1 MRSIRFAPTGFRVGS
16 EYMKKQKKKKK
27 PSKKRR
33 SATGFLPLRKQKS
46 KYVMLNVLPDDLWLK
61 LRRGTTIWEALQN
74 THVALESDCGGLGK
88 CGKCKIRVIS
98 SVRPPVAEEKELLDS
113 EELKNG
119 VRLACRVK
127 IRKDL
132 VVHTGESDDEPIL
145 YQILKTGHRPMV
157 DINPLINK
165 RPVDL
170 PPESG
175 HDGLS
180 NLDRVKVAMGP
191 EYSDLKAS
199 LHCLRFLPEMMKK
212 TENQGA
218 AVLHENYL
226 MEWQHREQAKRVFG
240 LVFDLGTSTLVGKLV
255 NLLDGSEVAA
265 ISRLNSQS
273 KFGSN
278 IISRLQYIKENRNG
292 LRTLTNI
299 IVEDINSITQRLL
312 EVEWLSPNDIFIA
325 VAAGNTTMQHIF
337 LNLDPLG
344 IAGAPFSPVL
354 TDGLMLNAKDAGL
367 RLHPEARLYV
377 MPCKSGYIGGDMIST
392 ILASSAAE
400 QDDKIILGLDLGTNG
415 EIFLGNRQKLLT
427 CSAAAGPALEGA
439 QISQGMI
446 ASSGAIEGVNFHE
459 DRLRYQVIGNI
470 LPKGICGSGLVDLV
484 AVLLHCGIID
494 SQGLILPPRKNADDY
509 LSSRVVTKSGV
520 QDFLVASKEETS
532 VNRPIYLTQ
541 KDVRELQLAKG
552 AVAAGIR
559 TLMDKM
565 GIGIQDLDQ
574 IYLAGALG
582 NFVNPYSAMRIGL
595 LPTVDPDKIKSLG
608 NAASKGAVMVLLS
621 MPHWQKAN
629 DLAKSLE
636 HVELSTHPDFNR
648 YFVDNLNFP
657 ETNLW

>member
-1 MRSIRFAPTGFRVGS
+1 
-16 EYMKKQKKKKK
+16 MKKPKKKKK
-27 PSKKRR
+27 PSRKRR
-33 SATGFLPLRKQKS
+33 SSTGFLPLKKQKT
-46 KYVMLNVLPDDLWLK
+46 KYVLLNVLPDDLWLK
-61 LRRGTTIWEALQN
+61 LRKGTTIWEALKK
-74 THVALESDCGGLGK
+74 TDVALESDCAGLGK

-98 SVRPPVAEEKELLDS
+98 SVRPPVAEEKELLDP

-119 VRLACRVK
+119 FRLACRVK

-132 VVHTGESDDEPIL
+132 IIHTGESDDEPIL
-145 YQILKTGHRPMV
+145 HQILKTGHRPTV
-157 DINPLINK
+157 DIDPLINK

-175 HDGLS
+175 HDGLPD
-180 NLDRVKVAMGP
+180 LDRVKAAMGP

-199 LHCLRFLPEMMKK
+199 LHCLRSLPEILKK
-212 TENQGA
+212 TENQGT
-218 AVLHENYL
+218 AVLHENCL
-226 MEWQHREQAKRVFG
+226 ITLQDRKQAKRVFG

-255 NLLDGSEVAA
+255 NLLNGGEVAA
-265 ISRLNSQS
+265 ISRLNSQT
-273 KFGSN
+273 KYGSN
-278 IISRLQYIKENRNG
+278 VISRLQYIKENRNG

-299 IVEDINSITQRLL
+299 IVEDLNSITQRLL
-312 EVEWLSPNDIFIA
+312 EVEGLSPDDIFIA

-354 TDGLMLNAKDAGL
+354 TDGLILSAKDAGL
-367 RLHPEARLYV
+367 KLHPEARLYV
-377 MPCKSGYIGGDMIST
+377 MPTKSGYIGGDMISA

-446 ASSGAIEGVNFHE
+446 AKSGAIEGVRFDE
-459 DRLRYQVIGNI
+459 EGLRYQVISNI

-484 AVLLHCGIID
+484 AVLLHRGIID
-494 SQGLILPPRKNADDY
+494 SQGLVLPPRENADDY
-509 LSSRVVTKSGV
+509 LSLRVVKNSEV
-520 QDFLVASKEETS
+520 QDFLVASKEES
-532 VNRPIYLTQ
+532 SGNKPIYLTQ

-552 AVAAGIR
+552 AVAAGIQ

-574 IYLAGALG
+574 ICLAGALG
-582 NFVNPYSAMRIGL
+582 NFVNPFSAMRIGL
-595 LPTVDPDKIKSLG
+595 LPKVDPDKIKSIG

-621 MPHWQKAN
+621 RPHWQKAN
-629 DLAKSLE
+629 DLAKSIE
-636 HVELSTHPDFNR
+636 HVELSTHLDFNR

-657 ETNLW
+657 RENLW

>member
-1 MRSIRFAPTGFRVGS
+1 
-16 EYMKKQKKKKK
+16 MKKPKKKKN

-33 SATGFLPLRKQKS
+33 SSTGLLPIKKQKS
-46 KYVMLNVLPDDLWLK
+46 KYVMLNVLPDDLWFK
-61 LRRGTTIWEALQN
+61 LRKGTTIWEALEK
-74 THVALESDCGGLGK
+74 TDVEIESDCGGLGK

-98 SVRPPVAEEKELLDS
+98 SVRLPVSEEKELLDP

-132 VVHTGESDDEPIL
+132 VIHTGESDDEPIL
-145 YQILKTGHRPMV
+145 HQILKTGHRPTV
-157 DINPLINK
+157 DIDPLITK

-175 HDGLS
+175 RDGSSDL
-180 NLDRVKVAMGP
+180 NQVKAAMGP
-191 EYSDLKAS
+191 EFSDLRAS
-199 LHCLRFLPEMMKK
+199 LHCLRFLPQMLKK
-212 TENQGA
+212 TENQGT

-226 MEWQHREQAKRVFG
+226 MAWQYPEQISRVFG

-255 NLLDGSEVAA
+255 NLLNGSEVAT
-265 ISRLNSQS
+265 ISRLNSQG
-273 KFGSN
+273 KYGSN
-278 IISRLQYIKENRNG
+278 VISRLQYIKENPKG
-292 LRTLTNI
+292 LFKLTDLL
-299 IVEDINSITQRLL
+299 VKDLNSITQRLL
-312 EVEWLSPNDIFIA
+312 EVEGLSPDDIFIA

-337 LNLDPLG
+337 LNLNPVG
-344 IAGAPFSPVL
+344 IAGAPFSPVS
-354 TDGLMLNAKDAGL
+354 TDGLVLSAKDAGL
-367 RLHPEARLYV
+367 RLHPEAVLYV
-377 MPCKSGYIGGDMIST
+377 MPSKSGYIGGDLIST

-400 QDDKIILGLDLGTNG
+400 QDDKMILGLDLGTNG
-415 EIFLGNRQKLLT
+415 EIFLGNRQKLVT

-446 ASSGAIEGVNFHE
+446 AKSGAIEGVSFDE
-459 DRLRYQVIGNI
+459 EGLRYQVIGNI

-494 SQGLILPPRKNADDY
+494 SQGLILQPQENSDDY

-520 QDFLVASKEETS
+520 QDFVVAYRKETS
-532 VNRPIYLTQ
+532 VNRRIYLTQ

-552 AVAAGIR
+552 AVAAGIQ

-595 LPTVDPDKIKSLG
+595 LPMVDPDKIKSLG
-608 NAASKGAVMVLLS
+608 NAASKGAVMALLS
-621 MPHWQKAN
+621 RPYWQMAN
-629 DLAKSLE
+629 ELSKSIE
-636 HVELSTHPDFNR
+636 HVELSTHLDFNR

-657 ETNLW
+657 DINLW

>member
-1 MRSIRFAPTGFRVGS
+1 
-16 EYMKKQKKKKK
+16 MKKPKKKKK

-33 SATGFLPLRKQKS
+33 SSTGFLPLKKQKS
-46 KYVMLNVLPDDLWLK
+46 KYVLLNVLPDDLWLK
-61 LRRGTTIWEALQN
+61 LRKGTTIWEALKK
-74 THVALESDCGGLGK
+74 TDVALESDCGGLGK

-98 SVRPPVAEEKELLDS
+98 SVRPPVAEEKELLES

-119 VRLACRVK
+119 FRLACRVK

-132 VVHTGESDDEPIL
+132 VVHTGESGDEPIL
-145 YQILKTGHRPMV
+145 HQILKTGHRPTV
-157 DINPLINK
+157 DINPLMNK

-170 PPESG
+170 SPASG
-175 HDGLS
+175 HDGLPD
-180 NLDRVKVAMGP
+180 LGRVKAAMGP

-199 LHCLRFLPEMMKK
+199 LHCLRSLPQMLKK
-212 TENQGA
+212 TENQGT

-226 MEWQHREQAKRVFG
+226 MAWQNREQARRVFG

-255 NLLDGSEVAA
+255 NLLNGSEVAA

-273 KFGSN
+273 KYGSN
-278 IISRLQYIKENRNG
+278 VISRLQYIKENRHG

-299 IVEDINSITQRLL
+299 IVEDLNSITQRLL
-312 EVEWLSPNDIFIA
+312 EVEGLSPDDIFIA

-344 IAGAPFSPVL
+344 IACAPFSPVL
-354 TDGLMLNAKDAGL
+354 TDGLILSAKDAGL
-367 RLHPEARLYV
+367 KLHPEARLYV
-377 MPCKSGYIGGDMIST
+377 MPAKSGYIGGDMIST
-392 ILASSAAE
+392 ILASSAE

-446 ASSGAIEGVNFHE
+446 AKSGAIEGVSFDE
-459 DRLRYQVIGNI
+459 KGLSYQTIGNI

-484 AVLLHCGIID
+484 AVLLHCNIID
-494 SQGLILPPRKNADDY
+494 YQGLILPPRENADDY
-509 LSSRVVTKSGV
+509 LSSRVVNTSGV
-520 QDFLVASKEETS
+520 QDFLVASKEES
-532 VNRPIYLTQ
+532 SGNKPVYLTQ

-552 AVAAGIR
+552 AVAAGIQ

-582 NFVNPYSAMRIGL
+582 NYVNPFSAMRIGL
-595 LPTVDPDKIKSLG
+595 LPEVDPKKIKSLG

-621 MPHWQKAN
+621 RPHWQKAN
-629 DLAKSLE
+629 ELSKSIE
-636 HVELSTHPDFNR
+636 HVELSTHLDFNR
-648 YFVDNLNFP
+648 YFVDNLDFP
-657 ETNLW
+657 DTNLW

>member
-1 MRSIRFAPTGFRVGS
+1 
-16 EYMKKQKKKKK
+16 MKKPKKNKK

-33 SATGFLPLRKQKS
+33 SSTGFLPIKKQKS

-61 LRRGTTIWEALQN
+61 LRKGTTIWEALKK
-74 THVALESDCGGLGK
+74 TGVELESDCGGLGK

-98 SVRPPVAEEKELLDS
+98 SVRPPVAEEKELLDP

-132 VVHTGESDDEPIL
+132 VIHTGESDDDPTF
-145 YQILKTGHRPMV
+145 YQILKTGHRPTV
-157 DINPLINK
+157 DIDPLINK

-175 HDGLS
+175 HEGLS
-180 NLDRVKVAMGP
+180 DLDRVKAAMGP
-191 EYSDLKAS
+191 EYSDLKAF
-199 LHCLRFLPEMMKK
+199 LHCLRSLPEMLKK
-212 TENQGA
+212 TENQGT

-226 MEWQHREQAKRVFG
+226 MAWQNREQAKRVFG

-255 NLLDGSEVAA
+255 NLLNGSEVAA
-265 ISRLNSQS
+265 VSRLNSQS
-273 KFGSN
+273 KYGSN
-278 IISRLQYIKENRNG
+278 VISRLQYIKENRKG
-292 LRTLTNI
+292 LFKLTDLL
-299 IVEDINSITQRLL
+299 VKDLNSITQRLL
-312 EVEWLSPNDIFIA
+312 EVEGLSTDDIFIA

-354 TDGLMLNAKDAGL
+354 TDGLILSAKDAGL

-377 MPCKSGYIGGDMIST
+377 MPTKSGYIGGDMIST

-446 ASSGAIEGVNFHE
+446 AKSGAIESVRFNEGE
-459 DRLRYQVIGNI
+459 LRYQTIGNI

-494 SQGLILPPRKNADDY
+494 SQGLILPPRENADDY
-509 LSSRVVTKSGV
+509 LSSRVIKNSEV
-520 QDFLVASKEETS
+520 QDFLVASKEES
-532 VNRPIYLTQ
+532 SGNKPIYLTQ

-552 AVAAGIR
+552 AVAAGIQ

-621 MPHWQKAN
+621 RPYWQMAN
-629 DLAKSLE
+629 ELAKSIE
-636 HVELSTHPDFNR
+636 HVELSTHLDFNR
-648 YFVDNLNFP
+648 YFVDNLDFP
-657 ETNLW
+657 DTNLW

>member
-1 MRSIRFAPTGFRVGS
+1 
-16 EYMKKQKKKKK
+16 MKKPKKKKK

-33 SATGFLPLRKQKS
+33 SSTGFLPLKKQKS
-46 KYVMLNVLPDDLWLK
+46 KYVLLNVLPDDLWLK
-61 LRRGTTIWEALQN
+61 LRRGTTIWEALQK
-74 THVALESDCGGLGK
+74 TDVALESDCGGLGK

-98 SVRPPVAEEKELLDS
+98 SVRPPVAEEKKLLDP

-145 YQILKTGHRPMV
+145 HQILKTGHRPTV
-157 DINPLINK
+157 DIDPLINK

-180 NLDRVKVAMGP
+180 DLDRIKDAMGI

-199 LHCLRFLPEMMKK
+199 LHCLRFLTETMKK
-212 TENQGA
+212 TENHGT

-226 MEWQHREQAKRVFG
+226 MAWQNREQARRVFG

-255 NLLDGSEVAA
+255 NLLNGSEVAA
-265 ISRLNSQS
+265 ISRLNSQT
-273 KFGSN
+273 KYGSN
-278 IISRLQYIKENRNG
+278 VISRLQYIKENRNG

-299 IVEDINSITQRLL
+299 IVEDLNSITRRLL
-312 EVEWLSPNDIFIA
+312 EVEGLSTDDIFIA

-354 TDGLMLNAKDAGL
+354 TDGLILSAKDAGL

-377 MPCKSGYIGGDMIST
+377 MPTKSGYIGGDMIST

-446 ASSGAIEGVNFHE
+446 AKSGAIESVRFNEEELH
-459 DRLRYQVIGNI
+459 YQTIGNI

-494 SQGLILPPRKNADDY
+494 SQGLILPPGKNVHDG
-509 LSSRVVTKSGV
+509 LSSRVTKKSEV
-520 QDFLVASKEETS
+520 QDFLVASKEES
-532 VNRPIYLTQ
+532 SGNKPIYLTQ
-541 KDVRELQLAKG
+541 KDVRELQLAKS
-552 AVAAGIR
+552 AVAAGIQ

-582 NFVNPYSAMRIGL
+582 NFVNPFSAMRIGL
-595 LPTVDPDKIKSLG
+595 LPKVDPDKIKSLG

-621 MPHWQKAN
+621 RPYWQMAN
-629 DLAKSLE
+629 ELAKSIE
-636 HVELSTHPDFNR
+636 HVELSTHLDFNQ
-648 YFVDNLNFP
+648 YFIENLNFP
-657 ETNLW
+657 QENLW

>member
-1 MRSIRFAPTGFRVGS
+1 
-16 EYMKKQKKKKK
+16 MKKPKKNKKT
-27 PSKKRR
+27 SKRR
-33 SATGFLPLRKQKS
+33 RSSTGFLPLKKQKS
-46 KYVMLNVLPDDLWLK
+46 KYVLLNVLPDDLWLK
-61 LRRGTTIWEALQN
+61 LRRGTTIWKALKK
-74 THVALESDCGGLGK
+74 TDVALESDCGGLGK

-98 SVRPPVAEEKELLDS
+98 SVRPPVAEEKELLDP
-113 EELKNG
+113 EELENG
-119 VRLACRVK
+119 VRLGCRVK

-132 VVHTGESDDEPIL
+132 VIHTGESDDEPIL
-145 YQILKTGHRPMV
+145 HQILKTGYRPTV
-157 DINPLINK
+157 DIDPLINK

-170 PPESG
+170 PSESA

-180 NLDRVKVAMGP
+180 DLDRVKAAMGP

-199 LHCLRFLPEMMKK
+199 LHCLRFLPQMMKK
-212 TENQGA
+212 TENHGT

-226 MEWQHREQAKRVFG
+226 MAWQHRKQARRVFG

-255 NLLDGSEVAA
+255 NLLNGSEVAA

-273 KFGSN
+273 KYGSN
-278 IISRLQYIKENRNG
+278 VISRLQYIKENPKG
-292 LRTLTNI
+292 LFTLTDLL
-299 IVEDINSITQRLL
+299 VKDLNSITQRLL
-312 EVEWLSPNDIFIA
+312 EVERLSPDDIFIA
-325 VAAGNTTMQHIF
+325 VTAGNTTMQHIF

-344 IAGAPFSPVL
+344 IACAPFSPVL
-354 TDGLMLNAKDAGL
+354 TDGLILSAKDAGL

-377 MPCKSGYIGGDMIST
+377 MPSKSGYVGGDMIST

-400 QDDKIILGLDLGTNG
+400 EYDKIILGLDLGTNG

-446 ASSGAIEGVNFHE
+446 AKSGAIEGVSSNE
-459 DRLRYQVIGNI
+459 DGLRYQVIGNI

-484 AVLLHCGIID
+484 AVLLHCGTID
-494 SQGLILPPRKNADDY
+494 FQGLILPPQENADDF
-509 LSSRVVTKSGV
+509 LSSRVVNKSGV
-520 QDFLVASKEETS
+520 QDFLVASEEETS
-532 VNRPIYLTQ
+532 GNRPIYLTQ

-552 AVAAGIR
+552 AVAAGIQ

-565 GIGIQDLDQ
+565 GVGIQDLDQ

-595 LPTVDPDKIKSLG
+595 LPKVDPEKIKSLG
-608 NAASKGAVMVLLS
+608 NAASKGAVMALLS
-621 MPHWQKAN
+621 RPHWQKAN
-629 DLAKSLE
+629 ELSKSIE
-636 HVELSTHPDFNR
+636 HVELSTHIDFNR

-657 ETNLW
+657 QENLW

>member
-1 MRSIRFAPTGFRVGS
+1 
-16 EYMKKQKKKKK
+16 
-27 PSKKRR
+27 
-33 SATGFLPLRKQKS
+33 
-46 KYVMLNVLPDDLWLK
+46 MLNVLPDDLWLK
-61 LRRGTTIWEALQN
+61 LRKGTTIWEALQK
-74 THVALESDCGGLGK
+74 TDVELESDCGGLGK

-98 SVRPPVAEEKELLDS
+98 SVRPPVAEEKELLDP

-132 VVHTGESDDEPIL
+132 VIHTGESDDDSTF
-145 YQILKTGHRPMV
+145 YQILKTGHRPTV

-165 RPVDL
+165 QPVEL
-170 PPESG
+170 SPESG
-175 HDGLS
+175 HNGLS
-180 NLDRVKVAMGP
+180 DLDRIKGAMGI

-199 LHCLRFLPEMMKK
+199 LHCLRFLTETMKK
-212 TENQGA
+212 TENHGT

-226 MEWQHREQAKRVFG
+226 MAWQNREQARRVFG

-255 NLLDGSEVAA
+255 NLLNGSEVAT

-273 KFGSN
+273 KYGSN
-278 IISRLQYIKENRNG
+278 VISRLQYIKENRNG
-292 LRTLTNI
+292 LFTLTDLL
-299 IVEDINSITQRLL
+299 VKDLNSIIQRLL
-312 EVEWLSPNDIFIA
+312 EVEGLSPEDIFIA

-354 TDGLMLNAKDAGL
+354 TDGLILSAKDAGL

-377 MPCKSGYIGGDMIST
+377 MPTKSGYIGGDMIST

-446 ASSGAIEGVNFHE
+446 ASSGAIESVRFNEGELH
-459 DRLRYQVIGNI
+459 YQTIGNI

-494 SQGLILPPRKNADDY
+494 SQGLILPPGKNADDY
-509 LSSRVVTKSGV
+509 LSSRVIKKSEV
-520 QDFLVASKEETS
+520 QAFLVASKEES
-532 VNRPIYLTQ
+532 SGNKPIYLTQ

-552 AVAAGIR
+552 AVAAGIQ

-565 GIGIQDLDQ
+565 GIEIQDLDQ
-574 IYLAGALG
+574 ICLAGALG
-582 NFVNPYSAMRIGL
+582 NFVNPFSAMRIGL
-595 LPTVDPDKIKSLG
+595 LPKVDPDKIKSLG

-621 MPHWQKAN
+621 RPHWQKAN
-629 DLAKSLE
+629 ELSKSIE
-636 HVELSTHPDFNR
+636 HVELSSHLDFNQ
-648 YFVDNLNFP
+648 YFIENLNFP
-657 ETNLW
+657 QENLW

>member
-1 MRSIRFAPTGFRVGS
+1 
-16 EYMKKQKKKKK
+16 
-27 PSKKRR
+27 
-33 SATGFLPLRKQKS
+33 
-46 KYVMLNVLPDDLWLK
+46 MLNVLPDDLWLK
-61 LRRGTTIWEALQN
+61 LRKGTTIWEALQK
-74 THVALESDCGGLGK
+74 TDVELESDCGGLGK

-98 SVRPPVAEEKELLDS
+98 SVRPPVSEEKELLDP
-113 EELKNG
+113 EELRNG

-132 VVHTGESDDEPIL
+132 IIHTGESDEDPTFH
-145 YQILKTGHRPMV
+145 QILKTGHRPTV

-180 NLDRVKVAMGP
+180 DLDRIKGAMGI
-191 EYSDLKAS
+191 EYSDMKAS
-199 LHCLRFLPEMMKK
+199 LHCLRFLTETMKK
-212 TENQGA
+212 TENHGT

-226 MEWQHREQAKRVFG
+226 MAWQNREQAKRVFG

-255 NLLDGSEVAA
+255 NLLNGSEVAA

-273 KFGSN
+273 KYGSN
-278 IISRLQYIKENRNG
+278 VISRLQYIKENRNG
-292 LRTLTNI
+292 LFTLTDLL
-299 IVEDINSITQRLL
+299 VKDLNSITQRLL
-312 EVEWLSPNDIFIA
+312 EVEGLSHDDIFIA

-354 TDGLMLNAKDAGL
+354 TDGLILSAKDAGL

-377 MPCKSGYIGGDMIST
+377 MPTKSGYIGGDMIST

-446 ASSGAIEGVNFHE
+446 ASSGAIESVRFNEGELH
-459 DRLRYQVIGNI
+459 YQTIGNI

-484 AVLLHCGIID
+484 AVLLHYGIID
-494 SQGLILPPRKNADDY
+494 SQGLILPPRENADDY
-509 LSSRVVTKSGV
+509 LSSRVIKKSEV
-520 QDFLVASKEETS
+520 QAFLVASKEES
-532 VNRPIYLTQ
+532 FGNKPIYLTQ

-552 AVAAGIR
+552 AVGAGIQ

-582 NFVNPYSAMRIGL
+582 NFVNPFSAMRIGL
-595 LPTVDPDKIKSLG
+595 LPKFDPDKIKSLG

-621 MPHWQKAN
+621 RPYWQMAN
-629 DLAKSLE
+629 ELSKSIE
-636 HVELSTHPDFNR
+636 HIELSTHLDFNQ
-648 YFVDNLNFP
+648 YFIENLNFP
-657 ETNLW
+657 QENLW

>member
-1 MRSIRFAPTGFRVGS
+1 
-16 EYMKKQKKKKK
+16 MKKPKKKKK
-27 PSKKRR
+27 TSKKRR
-33 SATGFLPLRKQKS
+33 SSTGFLPLKKQKS

-61 LRRGTTIWEALQN
+61 LRKGTTIWEALQK
-74 THVALESDCGGLGK
+74 TDVELESDCGGLGK

-98 SVRPPVAEEKELLDS
+98 SVRPPVSEEKELLDP
-113 EELKNG
+113 EELRNG

-132 VVHTGESDDEPIL
+132 IIHTGESDEDPTFH
-145 YQILKTGHRPMV
+145 QILKTGHRPTV

-180 NLDRVKVAMGP
+180 DLDRIKGAMGI
-191 EYSDLKAS
+191 EYSDMKAS
-199 LHCLRFLPEMMKK
+199 LHCLRFLTETMKK
-212 TENQGA
+212 TENHGT

-226 MEWQHREQAKRVFG
+226 MAWQNREQAKRVFG

-255 NLLDGSEVAA
+255 NLLNGSEVAA

-273 KFGSN
+273 KYGSN
-278 IISRLQYIKENRNG
+278 VISRLQYIKENRNG
-292 LRTLTNI
+292 LFTLTDLLVKDLNL
-299 IVEDINSITQRLL
+299 ITQRLL
-312 EVEWLSPNDIFIA
+312 EVEGLSHDNVFIA

-354 TDGLMLNAKDAGL
+354 TDGLILSAKDTGL
-367 RLHPEARLYV
+367 RLHPEAMLYV
-377 MPCKSGYIGGDMIST
+377 MPAKSGYIGGDMIST

-446 ASSGAIEGVNFHE
+446 ASSGAIESVRFNEEKLH
-459 DRLRYQVIGNI
+459 YQTIGNI

-494 SQGLILPPRKNADDY
+494 SQGLILPPRENADDY
-509 LSSRVVTKSGV
+509 LSSRVIKKSEV
-520 QDFLVASKEETS
+520 QAFLVASKEES
-532 VNRPIYLTQ
+532 SGNKPIYLTQ

-552 AVAAGIR
+552 AVGAGIQ

-582 NFVNPYSAMRIGL
+582 NFVNPFSAMRIGL
-595 LPTVDPDKIKSLG
+595 LPKFDPDKIKSLG

-621 MPHWQKAN
+621 KTYWQMAN
-629 DLAKSLE
+629 ELAKSIE
-636 HVELSTHPDFNR
+636 HIELSTHLDFNQ
-648 YFVDNLNFP
+648 YFIENLNFP
-657 ETNLW
+657 QENLW

>member
-1 MRSIRFAPTGFRVGS
+1 
-16 EYMKKQKKKKK
+16 MKKPKKTKKT
-27 PSKKRR
+27 SKKRR
-33 SATGFLPLRKQKS
+33 SATGFLPLKKQKS
-46 KYVMLNVLPDDLWLK
+46 KYVTLNVLPDDLWLK
-61 LRRGTTIWEALQN
+61 LRKGTTIWEALQK
-74 THVALESDCGGLGK
+74 TDVELESDCGGLGK

-98 SVRPPVAEEKELLDS
+98 SVRPPVAEEKELLDP
-113 EELKNG
+113 EELRNG

-127 IRKDL
+127 IRKDI

-145 YQILKTGHRPMV
+145 YQILKTGHRPTV

-165 RPVDL
+165 LPVDL

-180 NLDRVKVAMGP
+180 DLDRIKSAMGI

-199 LHCLRFLPEMMKK
+199 LHCLRFLTETMKK
-212 TENQGA
+212 TENHGT

-226 MEWQHREQAKRVFG
+226 MAWQNREQARRVFG

-255 NLLDGSEVAA
+255 NLLNGSEVAT

-273 KFGSN
+273 KYGSN
-278 IISRLQYIKENRNG
+278 VISRLQYIKENRNG
-292 LRTLTNI
+292 LFTLTDLL
-299 IVEDINSITQRLL
+299 VKDLNSIIQRLL
-312 EVEWLSPNDIFIA
+312 EVEGLSPDDIFIA

-354 TDGLMLNAKDAGL
+354 TDGLILSAKDAGL

-377 MPCKSGYIGGDMIST
+377 MPTKSGYIGGDMIST

-446 ASSGAIEGVNFHE
+446 ASSGAIESVRFNEGELH
-459 DRLRYQVIGNI
+459 YQTIGNI

-484 AVLLHCGIID
+484 AVLLHYGIID
-494 SQGLILPPRKNADDY
+494 SQGLILPPRENADDY
-509 LSSRVVTKSGV
+509 LNSRVIKKSEV
-520 QDFLVASKEETS
+520 QAFLVASKEES
-532 VNRPIYLTQ
+532 SGNKPIYLTQ

-552 AVAAGIR
+552 AVGAGIQ

-582 NFVNPYSAMRIGL
+582 NFVNPFSAMRIGL
-595 LPTVDPDKIKSLG
+595 LPKFDPDKIKSLG

-621 MPHWQKAN
+621 RPYWQMAN
-629 DLAKSLE
+629 ELSKSIE
-636 HVELSTHPDFNR
+636 HVELSTHLDFNR
-648 YFVDNLNFP
+648 YFIENLNFP
-657 ETNLW
+657 QENLW